1 MSIRND
7 GTAHCDGCDRLLDG
21 DSIHAAA
28 SLLDL
33 TPSGDVARFQLCRD
47 YRDAAGKIVTGCVN
61 RALTVNAQAV
71 RDGSR

>member
-7 GTAHCDGCDRLLDG
+7 GVARCDGCDRELTG

-28 SLLDL
+28 QCLDL
-33 TPSGDVARFQLCRD
+33 TSDGGVARFQLCRD
-47 YRDAAGKIVTGCVN
+47 YQDGTGKIVKGCVN

-71 RDGSR
+71 RDGGR